1 MAQKQISTSLRQ
13 RVLVE
18 GNSETVI
25 FLQVILPSHFH
36 PGEVQVT
43 HFALQSLLGLTQDF
57 NYRFQ
62 IAIKLCSKGKNL
74 PD

>member
-1 MAQKQISTSLRQ
+1 MAQKQISTSL

-25 FLQVILPSHFH
+25 LLQVILPSHFH
-36 PGEVQVT
+36 PEEVQVT
-43 HFALQSLLGLTQDF
+43 HFALQSLLGLTQDL

-62 IAIKLCSKGKNL
+62 IAMKLCSKGKNL